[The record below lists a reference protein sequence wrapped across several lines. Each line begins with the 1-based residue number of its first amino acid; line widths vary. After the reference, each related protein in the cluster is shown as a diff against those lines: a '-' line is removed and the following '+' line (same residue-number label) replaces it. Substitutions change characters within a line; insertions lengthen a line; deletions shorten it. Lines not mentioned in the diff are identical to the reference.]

1 MAVKLETFDMTDFIN
16 LTFCCQEATVI
27 TDFSDLEKIGRNH
40 LITINGGAISAE
52 LVEHSFDSIK
62 ELNKMCEAIS
72 ALDHGNRW
80 KLDAVVDMAQPENE
94 VEQEFRMGGF

>member
-1 MAVKLETFDMTDFIN
+1 L
-16 LTFCCQEATVI
+16 QR
-27 TDFSDLEKIGRNH
+27 IGIQGIDASYEIVGST
-40 LITINGGAISAE
+40 LLPKTAE